1 MAHCT
6 CMCVIY
12 TIKPR
17 NKYAYTFRT
26 YLDKSPKYKKKTA

>member
-12 TIKPR
+12 TIKLR

-26 YLDKSPKYKKKTA
+26 YLDKSQKYKKKTA